1 MTESLNNVMQKSLQ
15 QLKKEMAAYA
25 NEEDI
30 WRTDGEIS
38 NSAGNLCLHLCGNL
52 QHFIG
57 AVLGNTGYIRQRDNE
72 FSDKNIATDD
82 LQLLIDTTM
91 AVVSKTLSDLDDKTL
106 TNDYP
111 EQVLG
116 TSMTIE
122 YFLIH
127 LASHLGYHLGQINYH
142 RRLLAAN

>member
-1 MTESLNNVMQKSLQ
+1 MTESLNKVMEKSLL
-15 QLKKEMAAYA
+15 QLKKEIAAYS
-25 NEEDI
+25 NEEEI

-72 FSDKNIATDD
+72 FSDKNIATGD